1 MPLESYRSRKSPID
15 SFDQAKIYVS
25 HEIGARKP
33 EAAAFRAVVADMGMA
48 PQRILFFDDIAENV
62 AGARACGVCAVQVKT
77 AGDVER
83 ALEEMVWR
91 RG

>member
-62 AGARACGVCAVQVKT
+62 AGARACGIAAVQVRT

-83 ALEEMVWR
+83 ALEDMVWR
-91 RG
+91 HG

>member
-62 AGARACGVCAVQVKT
+62 AGARACGVRAVQVKT

-83 ALEEMVWR
+83 ALEDMVWR